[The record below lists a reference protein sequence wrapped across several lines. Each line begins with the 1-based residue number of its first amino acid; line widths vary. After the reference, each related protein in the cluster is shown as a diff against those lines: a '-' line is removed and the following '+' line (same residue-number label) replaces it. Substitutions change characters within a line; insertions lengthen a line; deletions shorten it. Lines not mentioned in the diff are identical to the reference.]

1 MSSITIPGPKEP
13 SPKDVGGPSNE
24 TDPARVVRMSIN
36 SGTNIRL
43 FLETAV
49 LSYRF
54 LVGLSG
60 LEPEPTEPKSVVL
73 PLHHNPIPPDSPRPG
88 TGLRAPCPVA
98 GQQATQRFLMG
109 TPSSS
114 EGWGSG
120 PVPGDLSRRDPV
132 GSFTSCSGR
141 GDGEMDPKVR
151 YVSRGPCRT

>member
-1 MSSITIPGPKEP
+1 
-13 SPKDVGGPSNE
+13 
-24 TDPARVVRMSIN
+24 MSIN

-60 LEPEPTEPKSVVL
+60 LEPELTEPKSVVL

-98 GQQATQRFLMG
+98 GQQATQRFLVG

-132 GSFTSCSGR
+132 GSFTSCYPGGR
-141 GDGEMDPKVR
+141 GDGPE
-151 YVSRGPCRT
+151 GPVCFSWPLQDLNLRHTDYESAVLTN